1 MSGFSWTLPSVSGGV
16 GVATPSGPLDREL
29 GRLFGTDIYFR
40 NDYEITSAGDF
51 LLVNGLTN
59 LREAIYRRLITRPG
73 EYKFVPGYGI
83 GITSYIK
90 RRANIETI
98 DQLRSALI
106 EQLLR
111 ERRIDAVEHVAIER
125 IDDGLR
131 IGLIIRAAGRAL
143 RFRPLTFT
151 EEQ

>member
-1 MSGFSWTLPSVSGGV
+1 MG
-16 GVATPSGPLDREL
+16 ALDREL

-73 EYKFVPGYGI
+73 EYKFVPEYGI
-83 GITSYIK
+83 GINSYIK
-90 RRANIETI
+90 RRADVETL
-98 DQLRSALI
+98 DQLRTALT

-125 IDDGLR
+125 IEDG
-131 IGLIIRAAGRAL
+131 IKVGLIIRAAGRAL
-143 RFRPLTFT
+143 QFRPFTFA
-151 EEQ
+151 ENQ